1 MKKYIGKYRV
11 VCEFDRATLEPI
23 KDDLYIVCSKN
34 GQIYRID
41 NNILAYY
48 RPTRGNSEQFSAKLI
63 DLGVKG
69 INNCSSDG
77 DMLIY
82 FNEDSLDII
91 AKEVNAS
98 ENGATI
104 PPYSV
109 KNLRKQQWFKNNK
122 QLYIDK
128 GLYKELSEEEKQ
140 VYRDRF
146 NNRLS

>member
-41 NNILAYY
+41 DDILAYY
-48 RPTRGNSEQFSAKLI
+48 RPTRGNSEQFSTKLI

-69 INNCSSDG
+69 VNNCSSDG